1 MLSSINELHFRE
13 QATSVLAGF
22 YGPLNP
28 RLRVDLLSLSLS
40 NRSRKKTAIEEKKI
54 GRARYWRRDACFSRG
69 HVFFYLAVFFVFRVS
84 LHGLSRRRTTR
95 SLPKS
100 RWSCNLE
107 MLVFKREDNCNTRR
121 ENLGAG
127 REPRR
132 NSTYLWYCPGIEHGP
147 HWRKASALTTVLHR
161 SLSNF
166 RKVSFGFLYS
176 SQDAPLILSS
186 LKYLRSRVIMIFWY
200 FRKIPT
206 LRKLSSAFIFSL
218 NDLWWCSGIFGRLR
232 IIPNKQRFPCLL
244 AVVAGKLGREQKL

>member
-1 MLSSINELHFRE
+1 MPEIVSHSLQRKCYLINELHFRE

-22 YGPLNP
+22 HKPLNP
-28 RLRVDLLSLSLS
+28 RLRVVLFSLSLS
-40 NRSRKKTAIEEKKI
+40 SRTRKKTAIEEKQK
-54 GRARYWRRDACFSRG
+54 
-69 HVFFYLAVFFVFRVS
+69 LAVRDSGGETLASRPQDLARSCFFFFLPRGFFFHVS
-84 LHGLSRRRTTR
+84 LHGLSKRRTTR

-186 LKYLRSRVIMIFWY
+186 LKYLRSRVIMIF
-200 FRKIPT
+200 
-206 LRKLSSAFIFSL
+206 
-218 NDLWWCSGIFGRLR
+218 
-232 IIPNKQRFPCLL
+232 
-244 AVVAGKLGREQKL
+244 